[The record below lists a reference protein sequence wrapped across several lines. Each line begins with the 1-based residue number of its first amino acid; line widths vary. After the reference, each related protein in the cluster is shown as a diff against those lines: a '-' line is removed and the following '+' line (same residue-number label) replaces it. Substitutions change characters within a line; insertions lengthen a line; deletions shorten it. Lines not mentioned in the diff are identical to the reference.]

1 MSGKADQLYCMLEEG
16 DVVDPKV
23 SSCIIDSP
31 MSIHVCI
38 KGSCLISLPL
48 FTLSKL
54 QVVIYKYV
62 DSTDV

>member
-23 SSCIIDSP
+23 NSCIIDSP
-31 MSIHVCI
+31 MSICI

-48 FTLSKL
+48 YTLSKL

>member
-23 SSCIIDSP
+23 SSCIIDSS
-31 MSIHVCI
+31 MSICI
-38 KGSCLISLPL
+38 KGACLISLPL

>member
-23 SSCIIDSP
+23 SSCIIDSS
-31 MSIHVCI
+31 MSIYI

-48 FTLSKL
+48 YTLNKL